1 MSGRKSHEGVTPPGP
16 FIPSAQQVERIG
28 DLSDM
33 QRRCVELVSV
43 GPSKVIAQQLGISH
57 NTVDE
62 YLKEA
67 CRRLGVRTRF
77 QAAATAAVAS
87 AADAQVLPRSTAQ
100 IPQGWGD
107 QTVAVAQDGET
118 GMLSPSD
125 RQIDAERGRGR
136 VRDAGFVELGVTP
149 PIVTEQFD
157 LRDSERDR
165 APLAHTLNRVLVYAL
180 ILAILA
186 AAAVSIGSGFNAIGN
201 YIESNI
207 RHH

>member
-1 MSGRKSHEGVTPPGP
+1 MSGSKSHEGAVFPGP
-16 FIPSAQQVERIG
+16 FVPSAQQIERVG

-43 GPSKVIAQQLGISH
+43 GPSKVIAQHLGISH

-77 QAAATAAVAS
+77 QAATTAA
-87 AADAQVLPRSTAQ
+87 AANAQAGLQQSTPLPQTWGFQTAP
-100 IPQGWGD
+100 IAPDD
-107 QTVAVAQDGET
+107 QA
-118 GMLSPSD
+118 GMLNTSD
-125 RQIDAERGRGR
+125 RTIDAERGRGR
-136 VRDAGFVELGVTP
+136 VRNAGFVGSGATP
-149 PIVTEQFD
+149 PLVTEQSRS
-157 LRDSERDR
+157 RDSKRDR
-165 APLAHTLNRVLVYAL
+165 VSLARTLTRVLAYAL
-180 ILAILA
+180 VLAILA

-201 YIESNI
+201 FIESNV